1 MLSIEEILDSRNHI
15 NETADLLSPE
25 DIAYLIELLNI
36 KNNDIRYAALLLL
49 ESRSLRYADVYDYWD
64 VFVKKLS
71 DENSYQRSIGVMMIA
86 SNVKWDKINKFDR
99 IAEKYLQL
107 CEDEKFITARQTI
120 QSIEKWLEIKP
131 SIHPFVVRALLNIDI
146 SKQKDTQKK
155 LLFMD
160 ILRVLA
166 KIHDDKILETATAGY
181 VKHALSSGILDK
193 KSAKEVETLFGIR
206 QIDIQK

>member
-1 MLSIEEILDSRNHI
+1 MLSIEEILDSKNHI
-15 NETADLLSPE
+15 VETADLLKAE

-64 VFVKKLS
+64 VFQKKLS
-71 DENSYQRSIGVMMIA
+71 DENSYQRSIGVMLTA
-86 SNVKWDKINKFDR
+86 SNIKWDKLNKFDGV
-99 IAEKYLQL
+99 AEKYLQL

-120 QSIEKWLEIKP
+120 QNIEKWIKIKP
-131 SIHPFVVRALLNIDI
+131 NLQAFVVRALLNIDI
-146 SKQKDTQKK
+146 TKQKETQKK

-166 KIHDDKILETATAGY
+166 KIYDDQILEEDILGY
-181 VKHALSSGILDK
+181 VKDALKSGILDK
-193 KSAKEVETLFGIR
+193 KSTKEVESLFI
-206 QIDIQK
+206 